1 MSTSIYVSNLVES
14 CIDQLMKTMANNGSC
29 DMRDDKRHQQQ
40 GLQQQKVAG
49 SGVLTKDEER
59 VGSLIK
65 KGYRVMILMRG
76 PPGCGKSNL
85 ARSLVITF
93 ADLENNGYSIE
104 DFIYSTDDY
113 FCNPKGVYK
122 YNPSYI
128 PEAHKFNHQR
138 VENKARS
145 GLSPIIVDNTNM
157 QMWEML
163 PYVKLA
169 VQNNYLIEIL
179 EPKTPWRFST
189 RALAQKNTHG
199 VSQTRIQQIMD
210 KYEKC
215 SVASLTRVI
224 NVLTFYYFI
233 CIFICWRFI
242 VSFVL
247 VFDIKMAE

>member
-1 MSTSIYVSNLVES
+1 MSTSVYVSNLVES
-14 CIDQLMKTMANNGSC
+14 CINQLMKTMTNSASC
-29 DMRDDKRHQQQ
+29 DIRDDKRYQQQ
-40 GLQQQKVAG
+40 GVQERKVAG

-76 PPGCGKSNL
+76 PPGCGKSHL
-85 ARSLVITF
+85 SRSLVTNF
-93 ADLENNGYSIE
+93 ACLDNNGYSIE
-104 DFIYSTDDY
+104 DFICSTDDY
-113 FCNPKGVYK
+113 FYNAKGVYK

-157 QMWEML
+157 QIWEML

-179 EPKTPWRFST
+179 EPKTPWGSST
-189 RALAQKNTHG
+189 RALARKNTHG

-224 NVLTFYYFI
+224 NVITFKFFI
-233 CIFICWRFI
+233 TLFAYL
-242 VSFVL
+242 FV
-247 VFDIKMAE
+247 VR